1 MQGSSGRK
9 CGWRADQGRQI
20 GRHIGIGLF
29 VVTIIDLPRKL
40 CDAIRMNITYDPDKR
55 AAILN
60 LWDVD
65 LAEAG
70 KVFEGA
76 HLTVADNRLDFT
88 EVRFI
93 TIGYLSGTM
102 VVLAWTAR
110 ANARHIISI
119 RTANEREQRRY
130 SPRFE

>member
-1 MQGSSGRK
+1 VGENTG
-9 CGWRADQGRQI
+9 CGQPKG
-20 GRHIGIGLF
+20 GHIGIGFF
-29 VVTIIDLPRKL
+29 VVTIIDLLRKL
-40 CDAIRMNITYDPDKR
+40 CDTIHMSITYDPDKR

-60 LWDVD
+60 LWDLD
-65 LAEAG
+65 LSEAG

-76 HLTVADNRLDFT
+76 HLTVADNRLDFAQI
-88 EVRFI
+88 RFI

>member
-9 CGWRADQGRQI
+9 YGRQADQGRQI